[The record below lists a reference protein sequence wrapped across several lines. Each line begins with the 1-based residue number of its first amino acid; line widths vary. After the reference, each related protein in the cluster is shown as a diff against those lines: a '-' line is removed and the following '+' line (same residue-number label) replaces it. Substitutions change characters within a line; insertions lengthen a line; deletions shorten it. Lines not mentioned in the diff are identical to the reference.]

1 MKKLLIIALMVLTAS
16 IALVSAGAGGWSDA
30 DAPLH
35 DFTTGAV
42 IKTGYWNEAGGDDMT
57 RM

>member
-1 MKKLLIIALMVLTAS
+1 MKKLLIITLMVLTAS
-16 IALVSAGAGGWSDA
+16 ISFVSAGAGGWHDDA
-30 DAPLH
+30 APIY
-35 DFTTGAV
+35 DFSTGAL